1 MNLRHRLVPLLAS
14 LLLSSAFWMQTRGGK
29 IQYYDRAAGLWHET
43 DVSVA
48 SLPNA
53 ADRALLAH
61 GLPLDDAAALAHAL
75 EDFCS

>member
-1 MNLRHRLVPLLAS
+1 MNLRHRLVPLLAC

-43 DVSVA
+43 DVSVT

-53 ADRALLAH
+53 ADRALLAE
-61 GLPLDDAAALAHAL
+61 HAL
-75 EDFCS
+75 RHAEQAVLGLV